1 MCVRVCVD
9 GGGDF
14 NMIRYP
20 EERSRGVGFLLQ

>member
-1 MCVRVCVD
+1 MCVRVCVWE
-9 GGGDF
+9 GDF